1 MLRAYGLRL
10 CTFAEV
16 YGVPQDE
23 RVADEVAIA
32 EVGDRDGTIRGPGR
46 SGGGVERPGS
56 DDAGSGGSMTAVA
69 AEVGRQLTKDL
80 RAQVTE
86 LERDLLARA
95 RDVPEFADAL
105 KAEYDA
111 ARAAERTGVGFTE
124 WREGRVTQAAAAWV
138 LATVFVRYCEDNGLI
153 GPAFLAGPGERLQE
167 AEERHEQFFREHPNR
182 NDRDWLLAAIGHLS
196 DAHPTAAGLFDR
208 RHNPLWELTPSYEAA
223 TALIAFWRR
232 RDDSG
237 ALRYA
242 FDGWDTRFL
251 GDLYQD
257 LSESARKTYALLQT
271 PEFVEEFI
279 LDRTLTPAIDEFGL
293 DGPAHDRPDLR
304 VGALP
309 ARRVPTGSSRDW
321 RRREPN
327 TDDWELISRALDS
340 VHGVDINP
348 FATSIARF
356 RLLVAALQ
364 AAGERRLDRAPA
376 FPINVA
382 VGRLAAA
389 RARGARASRA
399 SCSRTGEPHTYAHRG
414 RRTSSSASCDLL
426 GAAATTSWS
435 ATRRTSR

>member
-1 MLRAYGLRL
+1 MARSEA
-10 CTFAEV
+10 
-16 YGVPQDE
+16 
-23 RVADEVAIA
+23 RVA
-32 EVGDRDGTIRGPGR
+32 PY
-46 SGGGVERPGS
+46 GGAREAGV

-279 LDRTLTPAIDEFGL
+279 LDLTLTPAIEEFGL
-293 DGPAHDRPDLR
+293 AGLRTIDPACGSGHFLLGLFRRHPRRVAAARAEHRRLGADQPRARLGARLRQEPVRDVDRP
-304 VGALP
+304 
-309 ARRVPTGSSRDW
+309 VP
-321 RRREPN
+321 
-327 TDDWELISRALDS
+327 
-340 VHGVDINP
+340 
-348 FATSIARF
+348 
-356 RLLVAALQ
+356 
-364 AAGERRLDRAPA
+364 AAGRGVGGGGGAAAGPGAGFSDQRGG
-376 FPINVA
+376 
-382 VGRLAAA
+382 GRLAAA
-389 RARGARASRA
+389 RPRGARASRRTCWRRA
-399 SCSRTGEPHTYAHRG
+399 SRTRT
-414 RRTSSSASCDLL
+414 RRRTSTSSSAPATCSA
-426 GAAATTSWS
+426 AAATTWWWG
-435 ATRRTSR
+435 TRRTSR